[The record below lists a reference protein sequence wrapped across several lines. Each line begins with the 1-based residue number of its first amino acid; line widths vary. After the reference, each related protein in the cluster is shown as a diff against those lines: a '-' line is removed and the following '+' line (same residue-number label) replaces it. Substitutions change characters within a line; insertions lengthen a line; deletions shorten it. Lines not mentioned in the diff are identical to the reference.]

1 MIMKKL
7 VLAFGILFFLFSCEK
22 NDLIYPENIND
33 QDLVLKSGNP
43 DQPNEN
49 SAVSR
54 FQADNLWMALYDAS
68 TNLTAFIGVNIRQH
82 FYPGGG
88 VDVIDIQQILQKNGN
103 GSRLLVN
110 QDDVTVQVWEGYI
123 FNNFAKVFWADP
135 IYSGTGH
142 LVYTQ
147 NDNLSSP
154 KEDNYLSIYGL
165 RLTGDGIKIKYQY
178 TWQGNNPSDIEQRV
192 NIVLK

>member
-1 MIMKKL
+1 MKKL

-22 NDLIYPENIND
+22 NDLIHPENIND

-43 DQPNEN
+43 DQPNDN

-68 TNLTAFIGVNIRQH
+68 TNLTAFIGVDIRKH

-88 VDVIDIQQILQKNGN
+88 VDVIDIQQILKKDGT
-103 GSRLLVN
+103 GFHLLVN
-110 QDDVTVQVWEGYI
+110 EDDVTVQVWEGYI
-123 FNNFAKVFWADP
+123 FNNFAKVYWADP

-142 LVYTQ
+142 LVFTQ
-147 NDNLSSP
+147 HDNLSSS
-154 KEDNYLSIYGL
+154 KEDNYFRIRGL
-165 RLTGDGIKIKYQY
+165 RLNGDGINIKYQFAWHG
-178 TWQGNNPSDIEQRV
+178 TDFSDIEQRV
-192 NIVLK
+192 NIMLK